1 MQRKPKKVMS
11 GQFVCQMMHLMLEFT
26 LQKRYHRIIPIT
38 EDGRESIRNRMKGES
53 PYEFCTFRSGCTGPE
68 HDADVV

>member
-1 MQRKPKKVMS
+1 MQRKPKKALN

-38 EDGRESIRNRMKGES
+38 EDGRESIRNRTKGES
-53 PYEFCTFRSGCTGPE
+53 PL
-68 HDADVV
+68 

>member
-1 MQRKPKKVMS
+1 MQHKPKKVLS

-38 EDGRESIRNRMKGES
+38 EDGRESMRNRMKGES
-53 PYEFCTFRSGCTGPE
+53 PYEFCTFRSGYTGLE

>member
-1 MQRKPKKVMS
+1 MQCKPKKVMS

-53 PYEFCTFRSGCTGPE
+53 P
-68 HDADVV
+68 V